1 MEISN
6 FNLQPDF
13 LENEIS
19 KLIPLE
25 EKHFDALFE
34 AASDPLIWEQ
44 NPAKT
49 AIQKKVLKLFLI
61 L

>member
-44 NPAKT
+44 NPAKDRHT
-49 AIQKKVLKLFLI
+49 KEGF
-61 L
+61 